1 MATGHRPVLLEEAV
15 TALQVGDGAV
25 VVDATFGGGG
35 HTRRVLAELGP
46 GGAVIGVD
54 RDPEAAA
61 RAEDLR
67 SDGRF
72 SFVAGPFDEALGEM
86 SGRGE
91 RVDAVLFDLGLSSFQ
106 IDDPGRGFSYVAE
119 GPLDMRMDPGRGVSA
134 AEYLNGVEVAD
145 LIVTLV
151 QYGDV
156 PRGEA
161 RRVARE
167 ILRRRPLSTTTAL
180 HDAVRAAVGWKE
192 RGGNPAKRIF
202 QAVRVRVNDELG
214 SVRRALEATERLLV
228 PGGRLVP
235 YVPLR
240 GGPAG
245 ETFHLR
251 AGGPLRLPPGPARLR
266 LRGEPDLPSR
276 RGAQAIRGGDAGE
289 PAQRLREVALGD
301 QDRGTRGGRLMAAP
315 HRWYR
320 STLPT
325 EPAWP
330 AWEGSPGRR
339 PAGAPRKRQGR
350 NRRFAVLVVVPVLL
364 MLGSVYLHTVSSGL
378 EARTDG
384 LQHELDATRALGERL
399 EVEVAKLSA
408 ADRVRPFAREELGM
422 TDAGS
427 AELEVFKGGEREDGT
442 TDAGA
447 KRGGGQ
453 R

>member
-35 HTRRVLAELGP
+35 HTRRVLAEMGP

-67 SDGRF
+67 TDGRF
-72 SFVAGPFDEALGEM
+72 SFIAGPFDEVLGEM
-86 SGRGE
+86 AARGE

-119 GPLDMRMDPGRGVSA
+119 GPLDMRMDPGSGPSA
-134 AEYLNGVEVAD
+134 AEYLNCVEVAD
-145 LIVTLV
+145 LIGTLV

-167 ILRRRPLSTTTAL
+167 ILRRRPLSTTTEL

-228 PGGRLVP
+228 PGGRLVA
-235 YVPLR
+235 L
-240 GGPAG
+240 
-245 ETFHLR
+245 TFHSGEDRLVKRFISEREGRCVCPPDLPVCACGASPIFRRGAVLR
-251 AGGPLRLPPGPARLR
+251 PSEEEIRENPRSASARLR
-266 LRGEPDLPSR
+266 SATRTAEP
-276 RGAQAIRGGDAGE
+276 AGDA
-289 PAQRLREVALGD
+289 
-301 QDRGTRGGRLMAAP
+301 
-315 HRWYR
+315 
-320 STLPT
+320 
-325 EPAWP
+325 
-330 AWEGSPGRR
+330 
-339 PAGAPRKRQGR
+339 
-350 NRRFAVLVVVPVLL
+350 
-364 MLGSVYLHTVSSGL
+364 
-378 EARTDG
+378 
-384 LQHELDATRALGERL
+384 
-399 EVEVAKLSA
+399 
-408 ADRVRPFAREELGM
+408 
-422 TDAGS
+422 
-427 AELEVFKGGEREDGT
+427 
-442 TDAGA
+442 
-447 KRGGGQ
+447 
-453 R
+453 